1 MTSLNPPDVSV
12 VKSVTVICPGPDFS
26 NLYESL
32 IDQLGMSPEFL
43 EQLNPP
49 KLLINMEH
57 VKFVGS
63 AFLGRM
69 VFVHKALT
77 TREGGRVAMFG
88 MNSFCRAAL
97 NVSRLDNVLE
107 VFPTQEDALA
117 AFEV

>member
-1 MTSLNPPDVSV
+1 MTSANPPEVSV
-12 VKSVTVICPGPDFS
+12 EKSVTVICPGPDFS

-49 KLLINMEH
+49 KLLINMQH

-69 VFVHKALT
+69 VFVHKTLT
-77 TREGGRVAMFG
+77 AREAGRVAMFG

-97 NVSRLDNVLE
+97 SVSKLDSVLE
-107 VFPTQEDALA
+107 VFPTLEDALA
-117 AFEV
+117 AFEA

>member
-1 MTSLNPPDVSV
+1 MTSANAPEVSV
-12 VKSVTVICPGPDFS
+12 EKSVTIICPGPDFS

-32 IDQLGMSPEFL
+32 IDQLGMSPQFL

-49 KLLINMEH
+49 KLLLDMQH

-69 VFVHKALT
+69 VFIHKTLT
-77 TREGGRVAMFG
+77 ARETGRVAMFG

-97 NVSRLDNVLE
+97 SVSKLDSVLE
-107 VFPTQEDALA
+107 VFPTREDALA
-117 AFEV
+117 AFEA

>member
-1 MTSLNPPDVSV
+1 MTSVNPPEVSV
-12 VKSVTVICPGPDFS
+12 EKSVTVICPGSDFS

-49 KLLINMEH
+49 KLLINMQN

-69 VFVHKALT
+69 VFVHKTLT
-77 TREGGRVAMFG
+77 ARESGRVAMFG

-97 NVSRLDNVLE
+97 SVSKLDSVLE
-107 VFPTQEDALA
+107 VYPTLDEALA
-117 AFEV
+117 AFEA